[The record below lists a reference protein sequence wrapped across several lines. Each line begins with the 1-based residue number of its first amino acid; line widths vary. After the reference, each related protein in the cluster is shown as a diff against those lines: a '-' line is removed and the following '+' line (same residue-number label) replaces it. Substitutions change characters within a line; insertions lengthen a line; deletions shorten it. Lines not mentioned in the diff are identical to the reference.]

1 MGEDIFYMF
10 LTFIINVIS
19 QIVAYQIV
27 KILELHNKNKSK
39 NDRNPSESDHF
50 CATITAKKDEQ

>member
-1 MGEDIFYMF
+1 MF

-27 KILELHNKNKSK
+27 KILELHNKNSK
-39 NDRNPSESDHF
+39 NDRNPSESDH
-50 CATITAKKDEQ
+50 

>member
-27 KILELHNKNKSK
+27 KILELPIK
-39 NDRNPSESDHF
+39 
-50 CATITAKKDEQ
+50 

>member
-27 KILELHNKNKSK
+27 KILELHNKSK
-39 NDRNPSESDHF
+39 NDRNLSESDH
-50 CATITAKKDEQ
+50 